1 MLKPAP
7 WIGAAA
13 IAVLAAATFVPIYF
27 VHPVR
32 VPRWRVLNLVLLVV
46 WGLLALAALVMKLDP
61 PGWMAAALGVIAI
74 YFVIVGLLR
83 TGD

>member
-1 MLKPAP
+1 
-7 WIGAAA
+7 
-13 IAVLAAATFVPIYF
+13 
-27 VHPVR
+27 
-32 VPRWRVLNLVLLVV
+32 
-46 WGLLALAALVMKLDP
+46 MKLDP